1 MIQDSTLAGLP
12 VPALSVPAEPSS
24 VQNSNMTKVNEM
36 TNMTND
42 VNNEIN
48 EIIKSVEIIKLDD
61 NAKLKDLITK
71 LNEVIE
77 VLNTTKTAKVRDRGP
92 DSQREMTEED
102 AKRILLGDMKD
113 MSHKDAAK
121 ELGLSYGQIYSSRKG
136 FTFKGVYKEFRDA
149 Q

>member
-1 MIQDSTLAGLP
+1 MTQEIQ
-12 VPALSVPAEPSS
+12 
-24 VQNSNMTKVNEM
+24 
-36 TNMTND
+36 
-42 VNNEIN
+42 NEIN

-77 VLNTTKTAKVRDRGP
+77 VLNTTKTAKIRDRGP

-136 FTFKGVYKEFRDA
+136 FTFKGVFKEWRDA